1 MDWITGPFSSPFM
14 QRALLAGCLVAVISA
29 CVGTYVVLRGQA
41 FMGDALAHGA
51 LPGIAVAMLLNV
63 NPLIGAGAGALV
75 MIGGITVVTNRSRL
89 SSDTA
94 IGLLFVGMLAAG
106 VVIVSRSP
114 QFRGDL
120 IGILFGEIL
129 AVGTGGIIVLAISAA
144 LVVGATWLV
153 YRPFML
159 LSFDPDQAQAAGYSK
174 RLYSA
179 MLLALVAAAVVV
191 SFQTVGTLL
200 VFAMLLA
207 PASVGA
213 LVATRLVVMMVVS
226 AICGMVSVFL
236 GLLASW
242 HLRLAASAS
251 ISVVAIAVFFIV
263 LTLSNMSRQ
272 HTPEAS

>member
-1 MDWITGPFSSPFM
+1 
-14 QRALLAGCLVAVISA
+14 
-29 CVGTYVVLRGQA
+29 
-41 FMGDALAHGA
+41 MGDALAHGA

-226 AICGMVSVFL
+226 AICGMVAVFL

-272 HTPEAS
+272 HASGAS